1 VTFLGIDGG
10 ASKTT
15 FFLEDDDGRE
25 LARFNTGPSNW
36 LSSGSDKTRES
47 LAGGIAGL
55 PSLPDVV
62 CGGFAGAGRAEGL
75 QFYRDCL
82 TALLPQARVIIE
94 TDAFITYIG
103 ALGVR
108 PGVLLIAGTGS
119 IALARTN
126 DGSMIRAGGWGPVF
140 SDEGSGF
147 WIGREAIR
155 EALRAHDAGTLP
167 EFVSMIT
174 HALAIESITHA
185 QAAWRDG
192 DIDVRSVAALAA
204 ALFAQYPAE
213 PAKRILSEAASRL
226 RDLVETARQRAN
238 LPESCPRSI
247 SGSVAAQPVMQQMI
261 GLEFSPPANPPA
273 RGAILWARDRISAS

>member
-15 FFLEDDDGRE
+15 FLLEDNDGRE

-36 LSSGSDKTRES
+36 LSSGRIRTRES
-47 LAGGIAGL
+47 LANGIATL
-55 PSLPDVV
+55 PSSPDVV
-62 CGGFAGAGRAEGL
+62 CGGFAGAGRSEGL
-75 QFYRDCL
+75 EFYRDCL
-82 TALLPQARVIIE
+82 SALLPHARVIIE

-119 IALARTN
+119 IALARKN
-126 DGSMIRAGGWGPVF
+126 DGTMIRAGGWGPAF

-155 EALRAHDAGTLP
+155 DALRAHDAGTSP

-174 HALAIESITHA
+174 QALDLQNITLA
-185 QAAWRDG
+185 QAAWKDG
-192 DIDVRSVAALAA
+192 KIDVRSVAALAS

-213 PAKRILSEAASRL
+213 PANRILSEAAAKL
-226 RDLVETARQRAN
+226 RDLVEIARYRAN

-247 SGSVAAQPVMQQMI
+247 SGSIAAQPAMQRMI
-261 GLEFSPPANPPA
+261 GLEFSSPANPPA